1 MLAVVIVGGG
11 RWSKEI
17 IKTIL
22 NINFKKKIFVITKN
36 KNVLLYWLKR
46 KKIASKVSFIDSLK
60 KINFK
65 RYKFIVC
72 NNTKN
77 HFNSIKTLIKKRSD
91 IFVEKPLC
99 TSLLQ
104 AQKLKKF
111 KKKIFY
117 SRIFSFDNS
126 IISFSKKIDKNSIKE
141 IQINWHDPF
150 KRKKFG
156 KKKSHDL
163 SISYNFDIM
172 PHILNISQILLDKR
186 KIILTNKGKIFFKN
200 NNKASFFFE
209 LNKIKINCKISRN
222 GNKRIRQIKVIC
234 INKTYFMNF
243 SGKRQNKTQKKENEK
258 FKILTYTNRRESLK
272 NMLKAFLFNTK
283 KKKELDF
290 NYGLNYLKINKKV
303 FC

>member
-1 MLAVVIVGGG
+1 MNTVVIVGGG

-22 NINFKKKIFVITKN
+22 NINLKKKIFVITKN
-36 KNVLLYWLKR
+36 KKVLTDWLRR
-46 KKIASKVSFIDSLK
+46 KKIASKVNIIDSLK
-60 KINFK
+60 KIYFK

-72 NNTKN
+72 NKTKN
-77 HFNSIKTLIKKRSD
+77 HFNSIKTLIKKRCD

-104 AQKLKKF
+104 AQKLEKF

-141 IQINWHDPF
+141 ININWHDSF

-156 KKKSHDL
+156 KKTSHDL

-172 PHILNISQILLDKR
+172 PHILNISQILIDK
-186 KIILTNKGKIFFKN
+186 KKLILTDKGKIFFKN
-200 NNKASFFFE
+200 NNKANFFFR

-234 INKTYFMNF
+234 NNKTYFLDF
-243 SGKRQNKTQKKENEK
+243 SGKRENKIPKKKNEK
-258 FKILTYTNRRESLK
+258 LKILTYINRRESLK